1 MNVDQCNRT
10 KIIKARV
17 NEFEES
23 LVKAKAKIYGYKN
36 LSKYLIDAAVYEKVT
51 CVDVENKNLIYRA
64 YAQNTKELKKIVKEL
79 RNITKYSTIIDVE
92 VIQNINIFI
101 SNIMKKQDSMLKL
114 IDEKLSLKVWQ
125 QIQHEKKME
134 E

>member
-1 MNVDQCNRT
+1 MNTDTNQSNRT

-51 CVDVENKNLIYRA
+51 CVDVENKNLIYKA
-64 YAQNTKELKKIVKEL
+64 YAQNTKELKKIS
-79 RNITKYSTIIDVE
+79 Y
-92 VIQNINIFI
+92 
-101 SNIMKKQDSMLKL
+101 L
-114 IDEKLSLKVWQ
+114 IL
-125 QIQHEKKME
+125 
-134 E
+134 

>member
-51 CVDVENKNLIYRA
+51 CVDVENKDLIYRA

-79 RNITKYSTIIDVE
+79 RNITKYGTMMDVE
-92 VIQNINIFI
+92 ITQKINVFI
-101 SNIMKKQDSMLKL
+101 SNIMRIQDSMLKL